1 MKKSLIIDLDG
12 TLLNTNTFKDY
23 IKYIF
28 NDTLKK
34 RKFLISVQIVVYVI
48 LRKLRIISHECMKKH
63 ILKSTSP
70 FMSYEKL
77 KKFTQTLYRK
87 ENLKVVELLLKY
99 KAQNYLCI
107 LSTAAPESYAT
118 IIANHYGFDNC
129 IATPNYIIK
138 NSWKENVKENKK
150 ENTIKF
156 LKRNN
161 ASLNIFITDHHDDL
175 PLLKIPKEINIM
187 VNPNIQTQQI
197 LKENHIIF
205 TSI

>member
-12 TLLNTNTFKDY
+12 TLLNTNTFKEY

-28 NDTLKK
+28 NNTLKK

-63 ILKSTSP
+63 ILKYTSP
-70 FMSYEKL
+70 FMSSEKL

-107 LSTAAPESYAT
+107 LSTAAPESYAK

-129 IATPNYIIK
+129 IATPNYII

-150 ENTIKF
+150 ENTINF

-187 VNPNIQTQQI
+187 VNPNTQTQRI
-197 LKENHIIF
+197 LKENHITF